1 MLSPHRA
8 PLKRG
13 TKAGSLLVHQLTAPL
28 PRSGFVHR
36 PTSVIRSQ
44 AARGASGA
52 YRERLIAKAIITPE
66 AYDRISLDDLLSD
79 RRRVMIERAY
89 EPTRNDDEAL

>member
-28 PRSGFVHR
+28 PRSGFVLR
-36 PTSVIRSQ
+36 PTPVSANLTESPHWGKLSQ
-44 AARGASGA
+44 PMTVKVYAGETS
-52 YRERLIAKAIITPE
+52 
-66 AYDRISLDDLLSD
+66 
-79 RRRVMIERAY
+79 
-89 EPTRNDDEAL
+89 

>member
-28 PRSGFVHR
+28 PRSGFVLRRIKGVGQSPATVWDGSHL
-36 PTSVIRSQ
+36 PARSQ
-44 AARGASGA
+44 LGSRPHLVLLVPLEYG
-52 YRERLIAKAIITPE
+52 RTTV
-66 AYDRISLDDLLSD
+66 RICGPTLLLGS
-79 RRRVMIERAY
+79 VSWSAGI
-89 EPTRNDDEAL
+89 L

>member
-28 PRSGFVHR
+28 PRSGFV
-36 PTSVIRSQ
+36 P
-44 AARGASGA
+44 
-52 YRERLIAKAIITPE
+52 RL
-66 AYDRISLDDLLSD
+66 DL
-79 RRRVMIERAY
+79 AG
-89 EPTRNDDEAL
+89 TRNGGSVARMPERTFTPAAWPASIRGSAPWC

>member
-36 PTSVIRSQ
+36 LHGGLSTGPRTSEGLARIR
-44 AARGASGA
+44 AARTTHGMRTAEMEGLRALVRELRAGAK
-52 YRERLIAKAIITPE
+52 RLVEMT
-66 AYDRISLDDLLSD
+66 
-79 RRRVMIERAY
+79 
-89 EPTRNDDEAL
+89 